1 MTGELSTET
10 LVRYVL
16 GEMTRSESE
25 EAERAIAD
33 SRRLQARVAELRA
46 MMDELARPPGWVAGT
61 DLVGEVR
68 ARMARPPEAPA
79 RRRGWVVGGM
89 AVAAAAV
96 AILVVRG
103 SGEPDGSGFR
113 VKGSAA
119 ADPDRWVGI
128 ELSRGDA
135 QPPIA
140 PGQRL
145 SAGELMVRYTNLG
158 PAPFDYLMVFAVDAA
173 GQVAWF
179 YPAYERAGTDP
190 AAIRIERGAARLPDL
205 IEHRFAP
212 GRLTVCGL
220 FLRRPLTVGKVEAAL
235 AGRQPAPGERLP
247 FSDAGQH
254 CFDVEAP

>member
-1 MTGELSTET
+1 VTGELSTET
-10 LVRYVL
+10 LVRYLL

-25 EAERAIAD
+25 DAERAIAD

-46 MMDELARPPGWVAGT
+46 MMDELARPPEWVARA

-68 ARMARPPEAPA
+68 TRMARPREVPA
-79 RRRGWVVGGM
+79 RRRGWVLGGM
-89 AVAAAAV
+89 AVAAAAL
-96 AILVVRG
+96 AILFVRG
-103 SGEPDGSGFR
+103 SVARDGSGFR

-135 QPPIA
+135 RPIA

-190 AAIRIERGAARLPDL
+190 AAIRIERGAALLPDL
-205 IEHRFAP
+205 IRHEFAP

-235 AGRQPAPGERLP
+235 AGRQPAPGERLR

-254 CFDVEAP
+254 CFDVEAQ